1 MSLDQFLA
9 ENMLSRE
16 AFAKMVGVH
25 PTTIYRVLA
34 GATIPKRRNLEK
46 ILKLTRGH
54 VTVAELLGRQVL

>member
-1 MSLDQFLA
+1 VTLDQFLA
-9 ENMLSRE
+9 ENALSPE

-25 PTTIYRVLA
+25 PTTIYRVLS
-34 GATIPKRRNLEK
+34 GRSIPKRRNLEK

>member
-1 MSLDQFLA
+1 VTLDQFLA

-25 PTTIYRVLA
+25 PTTIYRVLV

-46 ILKLTRGH
+46 ILKLTAGH
-54 VTVAELLGRQVL
+54 VTIAELLRKQVL

>member
-34 GATIPKRRNLEK
+34 GRTIPKRNTLRK
-46 ILKLTRGH
+46 ILELTSGH